1 LDSAE
6 KRKFRRQRGLGA
18 QGGMGTLHLSWKQ
31 GEIRNMSR
39 HDQRSIIVTGAAGA
53 IGYATCAILAREGGH
68 IMMVDIN
75 APRLTERAQALR
87 ATGARVESCV
97 ADCGDEAD
105 VKRYVEATL
114 KAFGR
119 IDGFFNNAGVEGAL
133 APTHE
138 YDVAEF
144 DRLVR
149 VNLRGVF
156 LGLRYVLPDMVRR
169 GAGAV
174 VNMASIGS
182 ERGLAGAC
190 AYNATKHAVVG
201 LTRTAASEVA
211 QKGVRVNCVMP
222 GVIET
227 PLLLEVIE
235 QLFPGNAQKGLEKLG
250 QVATLNR
257 CGNPAEVGNVVSFL
271 LSDEASYVNGAKWEI
286 DGGALATIRN
296 DLP

>member
-1 LDSAE
+1 MN
-6 KRKFRRQRGLGA
+6 RHLG
-18 QGGMGTLHLSWKQ
+18 
-31 GEIRNMSR
+31 
-39 HDQRSIIVTGAAGA
+39 RSIIVTGAAGA
-53 IGYATCAILAREGGH
+53 IGFATSEILAREGAQVLL
-68 IMMVDIN
+68 VDIN
-75 APRLTERAQALR
+75 AKRLDECTEALLAQG
-87 ATGARVESCV
+87 GAVASCL
-97 ADCGDEAD
+97 ADCGEETD
-105 VKRYVEATL
+105 VKRYAQ
-114 KAFGR
+114 AAIDRFGQ
-119 IDGFFNNAGVEGAL
+119 IDGFFNNAGVEGKL

-144 DRLVR
+144 DRLMR

-156 LGLRYVLPDMVRR
+156 LGLRHVLPHMV
-169 GAGAV
+169 GLGKGSV

-190 AYNATKHAVVG
+190 AYNASKHAVVG

-211 QKGVRVNCVMP
+211 QRGVRVNCVMP

-227 PLLLEVIE
+227 PLLVEVLE
-235 QLFPGNAQKGLEKLG
+235 QLFPGNVEKGMEKLG

-257 CGNPAEVGNVVSFL
+257 CGKPAEVGNVVSFL

-296 DLP
+296 DL

>member
-1 LDSAE
+1 
-6 KRKFRRQRGLGA
+6 
-18 QGGMGTLHLSWKQ
+18 
-31 GEIRNMSR
+31 MSGR
-39 HDQRSIIVTGAAGA
+39 HAGKAMLVTGAAGA
-53 IGYATCAILAREGGH
+53 IGFAASEILAREGARV
-68 IMMVDIN
+68 MLVDID
-75 APRLTERAQALR
+75 AARLEERVRSLRDAGHEAVGHQADCADERATQGYAEAALR
-87 ATGARVESCV
+87 A
-97 ADCGDEAD
+97 
-105 VKRYVEATL
+105 
-114 KAFGR
+114 FGQV
-119 IDGFFNNAGVEGAL
+119 DGFFNNAGVEGKL

-144 DRLVR
+144 DRVVG
-149 VNLRGVF
+149 VNLRGMF

-174 VNMASIGS
+174 VNTASIGS

-190 AYNATKHAVVG
+190 AYNAAKHGVVG

-227 PLLLEVIE
+227 PLLLDIVK
-235 QLFPGNAQKGLEKLG
+235 QMFDDAAAGMRKLG
-250 QVATLNR
+250 EVATLNR
-257 CGNPAEVGNVVSFL
+257 VGQPREVGDVVSFL

-296 DLP
+296 DL

>member
-1 LDSAE
+1 
-6 KRKFRRQRGLGA
+6 
-18 QGGMGTLHLSWKQ
+18 
-31 GEIRNMSR
+31 MSR
-39 HDQRSIIVTGAAGA
+39 HTDRSIIVTGAAGA
-53 IGYATCAILAREGGH
+53 IGFATTEILAREGARVL
-68 IMMVDIN
+68 MVDIN
-75 APRLTERAQALR
+75 AAKLAERANTLR
-87 ATGARVESCV
+87 SRGARVEPCV
-97 ADCGDEAD
+97 ADCGEEAD
-105 VKRYVEATL
+105 VKRYAQT
-114 KAFGR
+114 AIDTFGR
-119 IDGFFNNAGVEGAL
+119 IDGFFNNAGVEGKL

-138 YDVAEF
+138 YEVSEY
-144 DRLVR
+144 DRLMR

-156 LGLRYVLPDMVRR
+156 LGLRHVLPFMVKS
-169 GAGAV
+169 GSGSV

-190 AYNATKHAVVG
+190 AYNAAKHGVVG

-227 PLLLEVIE
+227 PLLIEVVE
-235 QLFPGNAQKGLEKLG
+235 QLFGGDVQKGLTKLG

-257 CGNPAEVGNVVSFL
+257 CGKPEEVGNVVSFL

-296 DLP
+296 DV

>member
-1 LDSAE
+1 
-6 KRKFRRQRGLGA
+6 
-18 QGGMGTLHLSWKQ
+18 
-31 GEIRNMSR
+31 MSR
-39 HDQRSIIVTGAAGA
+39 HIDRSIIVTGAAGA
-53 IGYATCAILAREGGH
+53 IGYATSQILAREGALVL
-68 IMMVDIN
+68 MVDIN
-75 APRLTERAQALR
+75 APRLLERAAALR
-87 ATGARVESCV
+87 ATGARVEPCV
-97 ADCGDEAD
+97 ADCGEETE
-105 VKRYVEATL
+105 VRRYAQAAMD
-114 KAFGR
+114 AFGR
-119 IDGFFNNAGVEGAL
+119 IDGFFNNAGVEGKL

-138 YDVAEF
+138 YEVAEF
-144 DRLVR
+144 DRLMR
-149 VNLRGVF
+149 VDLRGVF
-156 LGLRYVLPDMVRR
+156 LGLRFVLPHMVAR
-169 GAGAV
+169 GRGAV

-190 AYNATKHAVVG
+190 AYNAAKHGVVG

-227 PLLLEVIE
+227 PLLVEVVE
-235 QLFPGNAQKGLEKLG
+235 QLFHGDVRRGLDQLG

-257 CGNPAEVGNVVSFL
+257 CGQPEEVGSVVSFL

>member
-1 LDSAE
+1 
-6 KRKFRRQRGLGA
+6 
-18 QGGMGTLHLSWKQ
+18 
-31 GEIRNMSR
+31 MSR
-39 HDQRSIIVTGAAGA
+39 HAGRSIIVTGAAGA
-53 IGYATCAILAREGGH
+53 IGFATCEILAREGAQLL
-68 IMMVDIN
+68 MVDIN
-75 APRLTERAQALR
+75 GKGLAQRSDALR
-87 ATGARVESCV
+87 SKGARVEACV
-97 ADCGDEAD
+97 ADCGEESD
-105 VKRYVEATL
+105 VKRYAQAAID
-114 KAFGR
+114 AFGR
-119 IDGFFNNAGVEGAL
+119 IDGFFNNAGVEGKL

-144 DRLVR
+144 DRLTR
-149 VNLRGVF
+149 VNMRGVF

-211 QKGVRVNCVMP
+211 QKGVRVNCIMP

-235 QLFPGNAQKGLEKLG
+235 QLFPGNVKAGLDKLG

-257 CGNPAEVGNVVSFL
+257 LGRPEEVGNVVSFL

-296 DLP
+296 DI

>member
-1 LDSAE
+1 
-6 KRKFRRQRGLGA
+6 
-18 QGGMGTLHLSWKQ
+18 
-31 GEIRNMSR
+31 MSR
-39 HDQRSIIVTGAAGA
+39 HAGRSIIVTGAAGA
-53 IGYATCAILAREGGH
+53 IGFATCEILAHEGARLL
-68 IMMVDIN
+68 MVDIN
-75 APRLTERAQALR
+75 AARLAERAEALR
-87 ATGARVESCV
+87 AKGAQVEPCV
-97 ADCGDEAD
+97 ADCGEEAE
-105 VKRYVEATL
+105 VKRYAQAAIT
-114 KAFGR
+114 AFGR
-119 IDGFFNNAGVEGAL
+119 IDGFFNNAGVEGKL

-144 DRLVR
+144 DRLTR
-149 VNLRGVF
+149 VNMRGVF
-156 LGLRYVLPDMVRR
+156 LGLRYVLPDMVKR
-169 GAGAV
+169 GSGAV

-227 PLLLEVIE
+227 PLLVEVIE
-235 QLFPGNAQKGLEKLG
+235 QLFPGNVQQGLDKLG

-257 CGNPAEVGNVVSFL
+257 LGRPEEVGHVVSFL
-271 LSDEASYVNGAKWEI
+271 LSDQASYVNGAKWEI

-296 DLP
+296 DI

>member
-1 LDSAE
+1 
-6 KRKFRRQRGLGA
+6 
-18 QGGMGTLHLSWKQ
+18 M
-31 GEIRNMSR
+31 NR
-39 HDQRSIIVTGAAGA
+39 HSDHSIIVTGAAGA
-53 IGYATCAILAREGGH
+53 IGFSTCEILAREGA
-68 IMMVDIN
+68 MLLMVDVN
-75 APRLTERAQALR
+75 APRLAVRAAALR
-87 ATGARVESCV
+87 AQGGRVEECI
-97 ADCGDEAD
+97 ADCGEVAD
-105 VKRYVEATL
+105 VQRYVRAAL
-114 KAFGR
+114 DAFGR
-119 IDGFFNNAGVEGAL
+119 IDGFFNNAGVEGRL

-144 DRLVR
+144 DRLMR

-156 LGLRYVLPDMVRR
+156 LGLRFVLPEMVRR
-169 GAGAV
+169 GSGAV
-174 VNMASIGS
+174 VNTASIGS

-227 PLLLEVIE
+227 PLLVEVIE
-235 QLFPGNAQKGLEKLG
+235 QMFPGEVQKGLDKLG

-257 CGNPAEVGNVVSFL
+257 CGRPEEVATVVSFL
-271 LSDEASYVNGAKWEI
+271 LSQEASYVNGAKWEI